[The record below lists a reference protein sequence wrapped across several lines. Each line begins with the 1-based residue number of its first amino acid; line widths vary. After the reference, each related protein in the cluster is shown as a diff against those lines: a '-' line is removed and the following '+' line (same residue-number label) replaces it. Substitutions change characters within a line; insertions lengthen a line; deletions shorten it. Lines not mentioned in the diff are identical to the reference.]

1 MACNAGPDIIE
12 DGLVFCVD
20 AANINSYPKTGTTWS
35 DLAGSNNGTLTNSP
49 TFSSDNGG
57 AFTFDGTNDYVLLPS
72 NLITGNGPLSL
83 SFVFSADSN
92 SYGADE
98 KLFSYG
104 TDADGDLLSFTVE
117 GTGLRYRHVGGNIT
131 YGAGQISVNTVTFVT
146 MVLDSDATT
155 TDDMKC
161 YIDAVEYAG
170 SRTDGS
176 DQTIN
181 IGTTDERYIAR
192 FRSTAYWSGK
202 VFMFQYY
209 NRALADE
216 EIRQNYEATVGRFT

>member
-1 MACNAGPDIIE
+1 MGVTYNNRIVT
-12 DGLVFCVD
+12 DGLVLCLD
-20 AANINSYPKTGTTWS
+20 AASKRSYPGTGTTWT
-35 DLAGSNNGTLTNSP
+35 DLAGSNNGTLTNGPAFDSA
-49 TFSSDNGG
+49 NGG
-57 AFTFDGTNDYVLLPS
+57 SIVFDGTDDYVLLPS

-117 GTGLRYRHVGGNIT
+117 GTGFRWRHIGGNIT

-155 TDDMKC
+155 TNDMKC

-170 SRTDGS
+170 SRTAGS

-209 NRALADE
+209 NRALSE
-216 EIRQNYEATVGRFT
+216 QEIRRNYLSTKERYL